1 MDTMH
6 LFGARCMSFVRWAPR
21 QGDLLLRVRA
31 EWLIGKALKGL
42 SYKDESS
49 HVPRSSQLSVSRVT
63 PFGATHFG

>member
-21 QGDLLLRVRA
+21 QGDLLLRLRA

-49 HVPRSSQLSVSRVT
+49 RVSSFKSVVSVS
-63 PFGATHFG
+63 